1 MPVTT
6 YTASEINPL
15 KQLHAGL
22 NCVRSTVTITPTT
35 SSLGT
40 LTVSS
45 IVYMAKIPAG
55 AILVDGYMSGG
66 ESSGGEG
73 TWNLGIRKGDGGTT
87 FPVNN
92 ITGTS
97 VSDNSLLTAV
107 TISDGA
113 LWRFGAV
120 AGTRIGIP
128 YYVSVSEGDPYQYHW
143 LVATAITGSG
153 TATTSL
159 HLIAMYLSN
168 NNS

>member
-1 MPVTT
+1 MAVTT
-6 YTASEINPL
+6 FTASEVTPL

-22 NCVRSTVTITPTT
+22 NCVRSTFKYAT
-35 SSLGT
+35 LAAQT

-45 IVYMAKIPAG
+45 IVYMTKIPAG
-55 AILVDGYMSGG
+55 AVLIDGYMTGG
-66 ESSGGEG
+66 ESTGGEG
-73 TWNLGIRKGDGGTT
+73 TWNLGIRKGDGSTT

-92 ITGTS
+92 ITDTS

-113 LWRFGAV
+113 LWRFGQV

-128 YYVSVSEGDPYQYHW
+128 YYVSISEGDPFQYHW
-143 LVATAITGSG
+143 IVATAITGSG

-159 HLIAMYLSN
+159 HVVALYLSN